1 MQCPNCHAEISEQAE
16 ICPKCGVRIKQAPG
30 VGVDQPN
37 WGINIISLCCIP
49 ILGIIMYFV
58 WKNEKPAAAKSAL
71 TFSLIGIGVVV
82 VIYILAFA
90 LGLVSSLA
98 DV

>member
-1 MQCPNCHAEISEQAE
+1 MQCPNCHAKISELAE
-16 ICPKCGVRIKQAPG
+16 ICPKCGVRIKEAP

-37 WGINIISLCCIP
+37 WCINLISLCCIP

-58 WKNEKPAAAKSAL
+58 WKNDKPAAAKSAL

-82 VIYILAFA
+82 VLYVLAFA
-90 LGLVSSLA
+90 LGLLGTLL
-98 DV
+98 DT

>member
-1 MQCPNCHAEISEQAE
+1 MQCPNCHAKISELAE
-16 ICPKCGVRIKQAPG
+16 ICPKCGVRIKEAP

-37 WGINIISLCCIP
+37 WGINLISLCCIP

-58 WKNEKPAAAKSAL
+58 WKNDKPAAAKSAL

-82 VIYILAFA
+82 VLYVLAFA
-90 LGLVSSLA
+90 LGLLGTLL
-98 DV
+98 DT